1 MFIKY
6 RVLQSLVAVAVSW
19 AGVAHAACSQE
30 DALNRMLAVSD
41 GLTKL
46 QTENA
51 IATDK
56 LLAANEK
63 LNKGGEA
70 LATGNFDEACRLYDE
85 IATENGIA
93 IAP

>member
-1 MFIKY
+1 MLIKI
-6 RVLQSLVAVAVSW
+6 RFLQSAALLAMLWSGA
-19 AGVAHAACSQE
+19 AHAACSQQ
-30 DALNRMLAVSD
+30 DAVNRMMAVSD

-70 LATGNFDEACRLYDE
+70 LGGGNFDEACRLYDE

-93 IAP
+93 IAQ